1 MSKYIIKYVCICL
14 LFNSYFFF
22 AQEIVGGNPSFP
34 SDPYNVKN
42 IDVANQNIFY
52 EYTYVKNTDEKLKT
66 NSALTIL
73 QVGTNYSK
81 YVDFYTL
88 KLDSLREK
96 HSKLN
101 RIEKKEISEQM
112 EYRRE
117 IGFKMTIIKNFKNT
131 GFIAQSR
138 IPNNDY
144 EFEIMFPKLQWKLVP
159 EYKTILD
166 YKTQKAIIYYSGRNW
181 IAWFAE
187 SIPIHLG
194 PYTFGDLPGLILE
207 LYDEDNNHH
216 FIAIGIDQKPH
227 IIYKRE
233 EKKTI
238 KTAKKEFFKTEKSF
252 HDRPDLFFDIN
263 AVRGVDNFP
272 KIPYNP
278 IELD

>member
-1 MSKYIIKYVCICL
+1 
-14 LFNSYFFF
+14 
-22 AQEIVGGNPSFP
+22 VGGNPSFP

-73 QVGTNYSK
+73 QVGTNFSK

-112 EYRRE
+112 AYRRE

-166 YKTQKAIIYYSGRNW
+166 YKTQKATIYYSGRNW
-181 IAWFAE
+181 IAWFTE

-238 KTAKKEFFKTEKSF
+238 KTTKKEFFKTEKSF

-272 KIPYNP
+272 KIPYNS